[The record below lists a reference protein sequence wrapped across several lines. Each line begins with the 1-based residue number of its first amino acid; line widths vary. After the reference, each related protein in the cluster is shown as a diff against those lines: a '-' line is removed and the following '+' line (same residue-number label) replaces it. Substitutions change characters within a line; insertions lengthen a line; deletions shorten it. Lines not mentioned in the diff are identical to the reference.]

1 MEKGAINRPASQTQ
15 SEQTSTSDLRTALPQ
30 PLSPGDVAGP
40 SARSESEQQTLTDIR
55 DAIAECDTLRLD
67 PSLPEAD
74 RRDMDAAVLTLRNL
88 ERELIEAT
96 SETLLDRLEAASKPL
111 EDLARDIR
119 TRVTA
124 MNAPAKALEHFK
136 RLASLATRI
145 LREVG
150 RW

>member
-1 MEKGAINRPASQTQ
+1 MEKGAINRLASQTQ
-15 SEQTSTSDLRTALPQ
+15 SEQTSTSDLQTALPQ
-30 PLSPGDVAGP
+30 PLSQGDVTGP
-40 SARSESEQQTLTDIR
+40 SVGSESEQLTLTDIR

-74 RRDMDAAVLTLRNL
+74 RRDMDAAALTLRNL
-88 ERELIEAT
+88 ERELIDAT

-119 TRVTA
+119 ARVTA
-124 MNAPAKALEHFK
+124 MNAPARTLEHFK
-136 RLASLATRI
+136 RLASLAARI
-145 LREVG
+145 LREAG

>member
-15 SEQTSTSDLRTALPQ
+15 SEQTSTSDLQTALPQ

-74 RRDMDAAVLTLRNL
+74 RR

-124 MNAPAKALEHFK
+124 MNAPARTLEHFK

-145 LREVG
+145 LREAG

>member
-1 MEKGAINRPASQTQ
+1 MEKDGTYSPIS
-15 SEQTSTSDLRTALPQ
+15 STSSEKSRTAAQQ
-30 PLSPGDVAGP
+30 PDLL
-40 SARSESEQQTLTDIR
+40 QTLADVR
-55 DAIAECDTLRLD
+55 EALAECDTLRLD

-74 RRDMDAAVLTLRNL
+74 RRDMDAAALTLRNL
-88 ERELIEAT
+88 ERELIDAT

-136 RLASLATRI
+136 RLASIATRI

>member
-1 MEKGAINRPASQTQ
+1 MEKDGTYSPIS
-15 SEQTSTSDLRTALPQ
+15 STSSEKSRTAAQQPDLPQ
-30 PLSPGDVAGP
+30 TLADVREA
-40 SARSESEQQTLTDIR
+40 L
-55 DAIAECDTLRLD
+55 AECDTLRLD

-74 RRDMDAAVLTLRNL
+74 RRDMDAAALTLRNL
-88 ERELIEAT
+88 ERELIDAT

>member
-1 MEKGAINRPASQTQ
+1 MEKDGTYSPIS
-15 SEQTSTSDLRTALPQ
+15 STSSEKSRTAAQQ
-30 PLSPGDVAGP
+30 PDLL
-40 SARSESEQQTLTDIR
+40 QTLADVR
-55 DAIAECDTLRLD
+55 EALAECDTLRLD

-74 RRDMDAAVLTLRNL
+74 RRDMDAAALTLRNL
-88 ERELIEAT
+88 ERELIDAT

-124 MNAPAKALEHFK
+124 MNAPARTLEHFK

-145 LREVG
+145 LHEAG

>member
-1 MEKGAINRPASQTQ
+1 MEKDGTYSPIS
-15 SEQTSTSDLRTALPQ
+15 STSSEKSRTAAQQ
-30 PLSPGDVAGP
+30 PDQP
-40 SARSESEQQTLTDIR
+40 QTLADVR
-55 DAIAECDTLRLD
+55 EALAECDTLRLD

-74 RRDMDAAVLTLRNL
+74 RRDMDAAALTLRNL
-88 ERELIEAT
+88 ERELIDAT

-124 MNAPAKALEHFK
+124 MNAPARTLEHFK

-145 LREVG
+145 LREAG

>member
-1 MEKGAINRPASQTQ
+1 MEKGAINRPARQTQ
-15 SEQTSTSDLRTALPQ
+15 SEQTSTSDQQIALPQ

-55 DAIAECDTLRLD
+55 EALAECDILRLD

-74 RRDMDAAVLTLRNL
+74 RRDMDAAALTLRNL
-88 ERELIEAT
+88 EREFIDAT

-111 EDLARDIR
+111 EDLARSIR

-124 MNAPAKALEHFK
+124 MNAPARTLEHFK
-136 RLASLATRI
+136 RLASLTTRI

>member
-1 MEKGAINRPASQTQ
+1 MQMKEDGTYNPGH
-15 SEQTSTSDLRTALPQ
+15 SEQRTLA
-30 PLSPGDVAGP
+30 
-40 SARSESEQQTLTDIR
+40 DIR
-55 DAIAECDTLRLD
+55 EAIAECDALRLD
-67 PSLPEAD
+67 PSLPEQD
-74 RRDMDAAVLTLRNL
+74 RRDMDTAALTLRNL
-88 ERELIEAT
+88 ERELIDAT

-119 TRVTA
+119 TRVTV
-124 MNAPAKALEHFK
+124 MNAPAKTLEHFK

>member
-1 MEKGAINRPASQTQ
+1 MEKGAINRPARQTQ
-15 SEQTSTSDLRTALPQ
+15 SEQTSTSDLQTALPQ

-40 SARSESEQQTLTDIR
+40 SARPDSEQQTLTDIR
-55 DAIAECDTLRLD
+55 DAIAECDILRLD
-67 PSLPEAD
+67 PTLPEAD
-74 RRDMDAAVLTLRNL
+74 RRDMDTAALTLRSV

-96 SETLLDRLEAASKPL
+96 SETVLDRLEAASKPL

-124 MNAPAKALEHFK
+124 MNAPAKTLEHFK
-136 RLASLATRI
+136 KLLSLLTRVLTEI
-145 LREVG
+145 G

>member
-1 MEKGAINRPASQTQ
+1 MEKDGTYSPIS
-15 SEQTSTSDLRTALPQ
+15 STSSEKSRTAAQQ
-30 PLSPGDVAGP
+30 PDLL
-40 SARSESEQQTLTDIR
+40 QTLADVR
-55 DAIAECDTLRLD
+55 EALAECDTLRLD

-74 RRDMDAAVLTLRNL
+74 RRDMDAAALTLRNL

>member
-1 MEKGAINRPASQTQ
+1 MEKGAINSPARQTQ
-15 SEQTSTSDLRTALPQ
+15 
-30 PLSPGDVAGP
+30 
-40 SARSESEQQTLTDIR
+40 SEQQTLTDIR

-74 RRDMDAAVLTLRNL
+74 RRDMDAAALTLRNL
-88 ERELIEAT
+88 ERELIDAT

-119 TRVTA
+119 ARVTA
-124 MNAPAKALEHFK
+124 MNAPARTLEHFK

-145 LREVG
+145 LREAG
-150 RW
+150 RWCRICQKWFLYLMD

>member
-1 MEKGAINRPASQTQ
+1 MPARQTQ
-15 SEQTSTSDLRTALPQ
+15 
-30 PLSPGDVAGP
+30 
-40 SARSESEQQTLTDIR
+40 SEQQTLTDIR

-74 RRDMDAAVLTLRNL
+74 RRDMDAAALTLRNL
-88 ERELIEAT
+88 EREFIDAT

-124 MNAPAKALEHFK
+124 MNASAKTLEHFK
-136 RLASLATRI
+136 RLASLTTRI

>member
-1 MEKGAINRPASQTQ
+1 MEKDGTYSPIS
-15 SEQTSTSDLRTALPQ
+15 STSSEKSRTAAQLPDLPQ
-30 PLSPGDVAGP
+30 TLADVREA
-40 SARSESEQQTLTDIR
+40 L
-55 DAIAECDTLRLD
+55 AECDTLRLD
-67 PSLPEAD
+67 PSLPDAD
-74 RRDMDAAVLTLRNL
+74 RRDMDAAALTLRNL
-88 ERELIEAT
+88 ERELIDAT

-124 MNAPAKALEHFK
+124 MNAPARTLEHFK
-136 RLASLATRI
+136 RLASLAARI

>member
-1 MEKGAINRPASQTQ
+1 MEKGAINRPARQTQ
-15 SEQTSTSDLRTALPQ
+15 
-30 PLSPGDVAGP
+30 
-40 SARSESEQQTLTDIR
+40 SEQQTLTDIR

-74 RRDMDAAVLTLRNL
+74 RRDMDAAALTLRNL
-88 ERELIEAT
+88 ERELIDAT

-119 TRVTA
+119 ARVTA

-136 RLASLATRI
+136 RLASLAARI

>member
-1 MEKGAINRPASQTQ
+1 MEKGAINRPARQTQ
-15 SEQTSTSDLRTALPQ
+15 SEQISTSDLRTALPQ

-111 EDLARDIR
+111 D
-119 TRVTA
+119 RVTA